1 MLRSDSF
8 AQRYETALLGQVP
21 LDQAVREG
29 GDEGSPASLEDG
41 PIADVFLGLAHAV
54 NRALPV

>member
-1 MLRSDSF
+1 MRL